1 MGRVYSLA
9 STLTVIFVA
18 GLIAGALLTYSS
30 ATQQSR
36 TTTVTTT
43 LYATHTTTATV
54 AATEKVGAVEVVC
67 FSRAERCD
75 DLLTGLIRGAKDR
88 IYVAIY
94 SFTSDRL
101 AEALIE
107 ARRRGVDVRVVMER
121 REANVTGSEYPRL
134 LGAGVDVRLD
144 ANPGLMHHKFMVI
157 DGEIVVTGSYNWS
170 AAAEE
175 RNDENLVV
183 IRDRG
188 VAGAYERE
196 FERIWSQSPP

>member
-18 GLIAGALLTYSS
+18 GLIAGALLMYSS
-30 ATQQSR
+30 ASQQSR
-36 TTTVTTT
+36 TTTITTT
-43 LYATHTTTATV
+43 LYATYTTTATETV
-54 AATEKVGAVEVVC
+54 RDVEVVC

-75 DLLTGLIRGAKDR
+75 DLLTGLIRGSKDR

-175 RNDENLVV
+175 KNDENLVV
-183 IRDRG
+183 FRDRE

-196 FERIWSQSPP
+196 FERIWSQS

>member
-94 SFTSDRL
+94 SFTR
-101 AEALIE
+101 
-107 ARRRGVDVRVVMER
+107 VDVRVVMER

-196 FERIWSQSPP
+196 FERIWSQS

>member
-9 STLTVIFVA
+9 STLTAVFVA
-18 GLIAGALLTYSS
+18 GLIAGALLMYSS
-30 ATQQSR
+30 ATQQSM

-43 LYATHTTTATV
+43 LYATYTTTATV

-107 ARRRGVDVRVVMER
+107 ARNRGVDVRVVMER

-134 LGAGVDVRLD
+134 RGAGVEVRLD

-183 IRDRG
+183 IRDRA
-188 VAGAYERE
+188 VAGAFERE
-196 FERIWSQSPP
+196 FERIWSQS

>member
-9 STLTVIFVA
+9 STLTAVFVA
-18 GLIAGALLTYSS
+18 GLIAGALLMYSS

-36 TTTVTTT
+36 TTTITTT
-43 LYATHTTTATV
+43 LYATYTTTATETV
-54 AATEKVGAVEVVC
+54 RDVEGVC

-121 REANVTGSEYPRL
+121 REANGTGSEYPRL
-134 LGAGVDVRLD
+134 LGAGVEVRLD

-175 RNDENLVV
+175 KNDENLIV
-183 IRDRG
+183 IRDRA
-188 VAGAYERE
+188 VAGAFERE
-196 FERIWSQSPP
+196 FERIWSQS

>member
-18 GLIAGALLTYSS
+18 GLIAGALLMHSS

-43 LYATHTTTATV
+43 LYTTYTTTETV
-54 AATEKVGAVEVVC
+54 RDVEGVC

-75 DLLTGLIRGAKDR
+75 DLLTGLIRGSKDR

-121 REANVTGSEYPRL
+121 READVTGSEYPRL
-134 LGAGVDVRLD
+134 RGAGVEVRLTRTR
-144 ANPGLMHHKFMVI
+144 A
-157 DGEIVVTGSYNWS
+157 
-170 AAAEE
+170 
-175 RNDENLVV
+175 
-183 IRDRG
+183 
-188 VAGAYERE
+188 
-196 FERIWSQSPP
+196 

>member
-9 STLTVIFVA
+9 STLTAVFVA

-36 TTTVTTT
+36 TTTITTT
-43 LYATHTTTATV
+43 LYTTYTTTETV
-54 AATEKVGAVEVVC
+54 RDVEGVC

-196 FERIWSQSPP
+196 FERIWSQS

>member
-18 GLIAGALLTYSS
+18 GLIAGALLMYSS

-36 TTTVTTT
+36 TTITTT
-43 LYATHTTTATV
+43 LYATYTTTATETV
-54 AATEKVGAVEVVC
+54 RDVEAVC

-188 VAGAYERE
+188 VAGAFERE
-196 FERIWSQSPP
+196 FERIWSQS

>member
-9 STLTVIFVA
+9 ATLTAVFVA
-18 GLIAGALLTYSS
+18 GLIAGALLMYSS

-43 LYATHTTTATV
+43 LYATHTTT
-54 AATEKVGAVEVVC
+54 ATEKVGAVEVVC

-75 DLLTGLIRGAKDR
+75 DLLTGLIKGSKDR

-196 FERIWSQSPP
+196 FERIWSQS

>member
-9 STLTVIFVA
+9 STLTAVFVA
-18 GLIAGALLTYSS
+18 GLIAGALLMYSS

-43 LYATHTTTATV
+43 LYATHTTT
-54 AATEKVGAVEVVC
+54 ATEKVGAVEVVC

-75 DLLTGLIRGAKDR
+75 DLLTGLIKGSKDR

-183 IRDRG
+183 IRDRA
-188 VAGAYERE
+188 VAGAFERE
-196 FERIWSQSPP
+196 FERIWSQS

>member
-18 GLIAGALLTYSS
+18 GLIAGALLMYSS

-43 LYATHTTTATV
+43 LYTTYTTTATETV
-54 AATEKVGAVEVVC
+54 RDVEGVC

-75 DLLTGLIRGAKDR
+75 DLLTGLIRGFKDR

-121 REANVTGSEYPRL
+121 REANGTGSEYPRL
-134 LGAGVDVRLD
+134 RGAGVEVRLD

-175 RNDENLVV
+175 KNDENLVV
-183 IRDRG
+183 IRDRE

-196 FERIWSQSPP
+196 FERIWSQS

>member
-9 STLTVIFVA
+9 AALTVVFVA
-18 GLIAGALLTYSS
+18 GLIAGALLAYSS
-30 ATQQSR
+30 ASQQSR
-36 TTTVTTT
+36 TTTTT
-43 LYATHTTTATV
+43 LYATYTTTETV
-54 AATEKVGAVEVVC
+54 RDVEGVC

-121 REANVTGSEYPRL
+121 REANGTGSEYPRL
-134 LGAGVDVRLD
+134 LGAGVEVRLD

-170 AAAEE
+170 AAEE

-188 VAGAYERE
+188 AAGAYERE
-196 FERIWSQSPP
+196 FERIWNQSPP

>member
-9 STLTVIFVA
+9 AALTAVFIA
-18 GLIAGALLTYSS
+18 GLIAGALLMYSS
-30 ATQQSR
+30 ASQQSS

-43 LYATHTTTATV
+43 LYATHTTP
-54 AATEKVGAVEVVC
+54 ATEKVGAVEVVC
-67 FSRAERCD
+67 FSRTERCD

-121 REANVTGSEYPRL
+121 REANGTGSEYPRL
-134 LGAGVDVRLD
+134 RGAGVEVKLD

>member
-9 STLTVIFVA
+9 STLTAVFVA
-18 GLIAGALLTYSS
+18 GLIAGALLMYSS

-36 TTTVTTT
+36 TTITTT
-43 LYATHTTTATV
+43 LYATYTTTATETV
-54 AATEKVGAVEVVC
+54 RDVEAVC

-94 SFTSDRL
+94 PFTSDRL

-121 REANVTGSEYPRL
+121 READGTGSEYPRL
-134 LGAGVDVRLD
+134 LGAGVEVRLD

-183 IRDRG
+183 IRDRE

>member
-9 STLTVIFVA
+9 SALTVFFVA

-30 ATQQSR
+30 ATLQSR

-43 LYATHTTTATV
+43 LYATYTTTETV
-54 AATEKVGAVEVVC
+54 RDVEGVC

-107 ARRRGVDVRVVMER
+107 ARRGVDVRVVMGR

-134 LGAGVDVRLD
+134 LGAGVEVRLD

-183 IRDRG
+183 IRDKG

-196 FERIWSQSPP
+196 FERIWSQS

>member
-9 STLTVIFVA
+9 ATLTAVFVA
-18 GLIAGALLTYSS
+18 GLIAGALLMYSS

-43 LYATHTTTATV
+43 LYATHTTT
-54 AATEKVGAVEVVC
+54 ATEKVGAVEVVC

-75 DLLTGLIRGAKDR
+75 DLLTGLIKGSKDR

-183 IRDRG
+183 IRDRA
-188 VAGAYERE
+188 VAGAFERE
-196 FERIWSQSPP
+196 FERIWSQS

>member
-9 STLTVIFVA
+9 STLTAVFVA
-18 GLIAGALLTYSS
+18 GLIAGALLMYSS

-43 LYATHTTTATV
+43 LYTTYTTTATV

-67 FSRAERCD
+67 FSGAERCD
-75 DLLTGLIRGAKDR
+75 DLLAGLIRGAKDR

-121 REANVTGSEYPRL
+121 REANGTDSEYPRP
-134 LGAGVDVRLD
+134 LGAGVEVRLD
-144 ANPGLMHHKFMVI
+144 ANPDLMHHKFMVI

-183 IRDRG
+183 IRDRE

>member
-18 GLIAGALLTYSS
+18 GLIAGALLMYSS

-36 TTTVTTT
+36 TTITTT
-43 LYATHTTTATV
+43 LYATYTTTATETV
-54 AATEKVGAVEVVC
+54 RDVEAVC

-134 LGAGVDVRLD
+134 LGAGVEVRLD

-188 VAGAYERE
+188 VAGAFERE
-196 FERIWSQSPP
+196 FERIWSQS

>member
-1 MGRVYSLA
+1 ME
-9 STLTVIFVA
+9 TV
-18 GLIAGALLTYSS
+18 
-30 ATQQSR
+30 R
-36 TTTVTTT
+36 D
-43 LYATHTTTATV
+43 
-54 AATEKVGAVEVVC
+54 VEAVC

-183 IRDRG
+183 IRDKG
-188 VAGAYERE
+188 VAGAFERE
-196 FERIWSQSPP
+196 FERIWSQS

>member
-9 STLTVIFVA
+9 ATLTAVFVA
-18 GLIAGALLTYSS
+18 GLIAGALLMYSS

-43 LYATHTTTATV
+43 LYATHTTT
-54 AATEKVGAVEVVC
+54 ATEKVGAVEVVC

-75 DLLTGLIRGAKDR
+75 DLLTGLIRGSKDR

-183 IRDRG
+183 IRDRA
-188 VAGAYERE
+188 VAGAFERE
-196 FERIWSQSPP
+196 FERIWSQS